1 MAKTVTFYKMG
12 FRMNWPEAF
21 EHTKGMLSPM
31 EIGDRGDG
39 TYFMMCT
46 YFATSAEELAAMG
59 KKAKG
64 GEMSEEDSQKAAD
77 AMGVLLVII
86 GIEGGLSIKE
96 IKEKMQMGSVSD
108 DSFIEVGRYKDI
120 TYYAVT
126 DHDSEEAFMK
136 AQKPEFAEE
145 FRTLQKVFIDTLK
158 NAEYIGPQIQG
169 AELVGKTIHF
179 ETKDVD
185 GNPVKSEDLF
195 GAHDVTMIN
204 IWATWCGPCKG
215 ELEELGNM
223 HRRLEAKNAA
233 IIGICDDADDKNDE
247 CKALIREKNLSYINL
262 LPYEGMDELA
272 IDSFPTSFFVD
283 REGKMMTFPVIGVPG
298 DISEYEKTINS
309 LLNHEEVSESS
320 AQPAAETDKTDYR
333 VIVKD
338 ESGAPVAGA
347 RVQFCDDVTCM
358 FSKTDETGTASFA
371 AEQGQYT
378 VHIQKAPE
386 GYAACTE
393 EFAVA
398 QDTPEV
404 QIVLKKA

>member
-1 MAKTVTFYKMG
+1 
-12 FRMNWPEAF
+12 
-21 EHTKGMLSPM
+21 
-31 EIGDRGDG
+31 
-39 TYFMMCT
+39 
-46 YFATSAEELAAMG
+46 
-59 KKAKG
+59 
-64 GEMSEEDSQKAAD
+64 
-77 AMGVLLVII
+77 
-86 GIEGGLSIKE
+86 
-96 IKEKMQMGSVSD
+96 
-108 DSFIEVGRYKDI
+108 
-120 TYYAVT
+120 
-126 DHDSEEAFMK
+126 
-136 AQKPEFAEE
+136 
-145 FRTLQKVFIDTLK
+145 
-158 NAEYIGPQIQG
+158 
-169 AELVGKTIHF
+169 
-179 ETKDVD
+179 
-185 GNPVKSEDLF
+185 
-195 GAHDVTMIN
+195 
-204 IWATWCGPCKG
+204 
-215 ELEELGNM
+215 M

-283 REGKMMTFPVIGVPG
+283 REGKIMTCPVIGVPG
-298 DISEYEKTINS
+298 DISEYEKTIDS
-309 LLNHEEVSESS
+309 LLNHEKVSESS

-358 FSKTDETGTASFA
+358 FGKTDETGTASFA

-398 QDTPEV
+398 QDTHEV